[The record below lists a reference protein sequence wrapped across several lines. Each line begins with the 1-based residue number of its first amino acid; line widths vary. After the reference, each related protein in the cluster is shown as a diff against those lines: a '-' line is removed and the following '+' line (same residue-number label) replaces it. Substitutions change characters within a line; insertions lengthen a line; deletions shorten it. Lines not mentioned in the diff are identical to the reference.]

1 VARSIWS
8 GTIAFGLISIP
19 VKLFAAVRHKG
30 VSFNQLDERNMGRIR
45 YQKVS
50 EADGE
55 IVPPEHIVKGVE
67 VSRGRYVLVDPDELA
82 PFVPLPTKTIDVEEF
97 VDLADIDP
105 LYFESTYYVAPAG
118 VGTKPYAL
126 LARALASSGK
136 VAIVRFVMRGRQYTA
151 AVRSVDGRLV
161 MSTLVYAD
169 ELVAA
174 ADIDELAELS
184 EIAVSDREATMATM
198 LVESLT
204 AEFDPSKYR
213 DDYRDQVLDLITR
226 KAAGEQFELPAPA
239 SDQAPSV
246 VDLLGAL
253 EASVAAAKEAR
264 KRHPTARPAATKK
277 AAAKRPAARRKTA

>member
-1 VARSIWS
+1 MARSIWS

-19 VKLFAAVRHKG
+19 VKLFTAVRHKG

-55 IVPPEHIVKGVE
+55 VVPAEHIVKGVE
-67 VSRGRYVLVDPDELA
+67 ISKGRYVVVDPDELA

-97 VDLADIDP
+97 VDLDAIDP
-105 LYFESTYYVAPAG
+105 LFFESTYYVAPAG

-126 LARALASSGK
+126 LASALEAAGK

-151 AVRSVDGRLV
+151 AVRSVEGRLV
-161 MSTLVYAD
+161 MSTLAYAD
-169 ELVAA
+169 ELVPASE
-174 ADIDELAELS
+174 IEELADLT
-184 EIAVSDREATMATM
+184 AVTVSDREARMATM

-204 AEFDPSKYR
+204 AEFEPEKYR
-213 DDYRDQVLDLITR
+213 DEYREQVLDLITR
-226 KAAGEQFELPAPA
+226 KAAGEEFELPAA
-239 SDQAPSV
+239 TGDKAPSV

-264 KRHPTARPAATKK
+264 KRHPTARPATAKKVAT
-277 AAAKRPAARRKTA
+277 KRPARRKSA